1 MNILF
6 SDRDER
12 WNEWEP
18 HLRAAFTRLD
28 IDAELHRSHDAPEA
42 IDYIIYSPASSL
54 RDFTPYQRLKAVL
67 SMWAGVEKVVGNTTI
82 TCPLTRMVDQG
93 LTTGMVEYVLGH
105 TMRYHLGIDRHI
117 SNRTEWLT
125 DAMPPLARSRTVGIL
140 GLGELGQACASG
152 LRQAGFAVHGWSR
165 NPKQIEGI
173 TSHNGS
179 DGLANCLNV
188 SEILVLLLPD
198 TPATTDLINARTLHQ
213 LPEGAFIINPGR
225 GPLIVDKDLIAALDE
240 GHIAGATL
248 DVFRTEPLAEDHPF
262 WKHPKI
268 TITPH
273 IAAETRPE
281 TASDVIAENISRCE
295 RGEPLLHLVDRL
307 AGY

>member
-1 MNILF
+1 M
-6 SDRDER
+6 
-12 WNEWEP
+12 
-18 HLRAAFTRLD
+18 
-28 IDAELHRSHDAPEA
+28 
-42 IDYIIYSPASSL
+42 
-54 RDFTPYQRLKAVL
+54 
-67 SMWAGVEKVVGNTTI
+67 
-82 TCPLTRMVDQG
+82 
-93 LTTGMVEYVLGH
+93 
-105 TMRYHLGIDRHI
+105 
-117 SNRTEWLT
+117 
-125 DAMPPLARSRTVGIL
+125 
-140 GLGELGQACASG
+140 
-152 LRQAGFAVHGWSR
+152 
-165 NPKQIEGI
+165 
-173 TSHNGS
+173 
-179 DGLANCLNV
+179 
-188 SEILVLLLPD
+188 LLLPD

-213 LPEGAFIINPGR
+213 LPEGTFIINPGR

-248 DVFRTEPLAEDHPF
+248 DVFRTEPLPEDHPF